1 MNSNIDR
8 DASHSM
14 ISILVKL
21 ISNSNSHTFRQ
32 KLRKYIKAD
41 FEDDV
46 AKFRENPDE
55 DDVEEAVVPE
65 EDDEDDGDDSDGF
78 QTVGKSSSGKSDLFK
93 KG

>member
-1 MNSNIDR
+1 MPHTPYSMILILAKLILNSNF
-8 DASHSM
+8 
-14 ISILVKL
+14 
-21 ISNSNSHTFRQ
+21 HTFRQ

-55 DDVEEAVVPE
+55 DDVEDAVVPE
-65 EDDEDDGDDSDGF
+65 EDDEEDGDDSDSF
-78 QTVGKSSSGKSDLFK
+78 EAVGKSSSGKSDLFK

>member
-1 MNSNIDR
+1 M
-8 DASHSM
+8 
-14 ISILVKL
+14 
-21 ISNSNSHTFRQ
+21 
-32 KLRKYIKAD
+32 
-41 FEDDV
+41 